1 MDNRNNQDRG
11 RRRPGESQ
19 DYRNRQGSGDRRQR
33 RPQRGQG
40 SQTSSAY
47 DQASSGASSQRPSMR
62 PNAYAGYGPGGE
74 RRDDERILEDIRDR
88 LTQHAEID
96 ANEILVAVSNGEVT
110 LTGVVADSRI
120 KRVVEANVVMIPG
133 VVDVH
138 NELLLKEEPTRE
150 EIAAKKTAEEMA
162 EKFPGGPTPTGNA
175 GY

>member
-1 MDNRNNQDRG
+1 M
-11 RRRPGESQ
+11 
-19 DYRNRQGSGDRRQR
+19 
-33 RPQRGQG
+33 
-40 SQTSSAY
+40 
-47 DQASSGASSQRPSMR
+47 RPSS
-62 PNAYAGYGPGGE
+62 YSGYGPGGE

-110 LTGVVADSRI
+110 LTGVVADSRL
-120 KRVVEANVVMIPG
+120 KRVVEANVLMIPG

-138 NELLLKEEPTRE
+138 NELVLQEEPTRE
-150 EIAAKKTAEEMA
+150 ELAAKKTAEEMA